1 MRRLNYRRLTTAM
14 CFIFLVG
21 SIAGCLP
28 GPGSPTSR
36 PARKKM
42 LTDGINGDGLEAISL
57 AGPGGGRVGTNGP
70 NVPPL
75 PFALVDSVIGLG
87 GENADFFV
95 LRVPSNQFDFLLPM
109 AQAYEPYLSAWIG
122 NWPQLGRKGLA
133 IDLTSNGQPTRRA
146 NYKLDYPEQ
155 HVSFPLVILSDGAS
169 AGLLDLLSKFMS
181 SLNSIHCEDLN
192 K

>member
-1 MRRLNYRRLTTAM
+1 M
-14 CFIFLVG
+14 CFVFLAG
-21 SIAGCLP
+21 SLTGCLP

-36 PARKKM
+36 PQRKKM
-42 LTDGINGDGLEAISL
+42 LTEGINGDGLEAISL

-70 NVPPL
+70 SVPPL

-109 AQAYEPYLSAWIG
+109 AQAYEPYLSAWIS
-122 NWPQLGRKGLA
+122 NWAQLGRKGLA
-133 IDLTSNGQPTRRA
+133 IDLTTNGQPTRRA
-146 NYKLDYPEQ
+146 NYQLDYPAQ

-169 AGLLDLLSKFMS
+169 AGRLELLSKFMS
-181 SLNSIHCEDLN
+181 SLNSIRCEDLN